1 MRKLVW
7 DASFKRAFRRLARHD
22 PTLPDRIL
30 EALAA
35 LAADPFDPAL
45 KTHKLRGQLAGLWA
59 CWVEYDCRIIFTFDA
74 DPRGDEDV
82 IALLDIGSHDEVY

>member
-22 PTLPDRIL
+22 PTLLDHIF
-30 EALAA
+30 EALSA

-45 KTHKLRGQLAGLWA
+45 KTHKLRGQLAGL
-59 CWVEYDCRIIFTFDA
+59 
-74 DPRGDEDV
+74 
-82 IALLDIGSHDEVY
+82 